1 MDLTMSIANTASY
14 MKQTELMQNISLK
27 MLDKALETE
36 SAQAEQL
43 VQTMTDGAASSS
55 PPRTLR
61 TQVSQSSARNWL

>member
-36 SAQAEQL
+36 SSQAEQF
-43 VQTMTDGAASSS
+43 VQTMTDGAASFGHLLDV
-55 PPRTLR
+55 R
-61 TQVSQSSARNWL
+61 A